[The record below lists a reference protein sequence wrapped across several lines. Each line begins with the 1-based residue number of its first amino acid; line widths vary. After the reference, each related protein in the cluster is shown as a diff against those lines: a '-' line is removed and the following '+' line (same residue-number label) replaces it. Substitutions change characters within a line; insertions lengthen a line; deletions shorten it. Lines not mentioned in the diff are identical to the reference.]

1 MFIEAFS
8 MFVELRLD
16 CTQMR
21 RKPDGDQ
28 RRRDL
33 CDAAIAVLA
42 ERGAKGL
49 SHIKVDR
56 AAAVAEGTTSA
67 YFRTRSALLIAT
79 TERVVELDLIGLQM
93 AKSAAAGENQQLP
106 RLADVV
112 AAAAAE
118 PHLTRA
124 KARYELN
131 MLATREPA
139 ILELVHRANEGFVD
153 LYRDMTLRLLPDG
166 QELPSSVVD
175 DLSAITQTFISG
187 LLGRY
192 AIGDFSISDPDEIDR
207 LIRKMVRGVLGEQT

>member
-1 MFIEAFS
+1 
-8 MFVELRLD
+8 
-16 CTQMR
+16 MR

-33 CDAAIAVLA
+33 CDAAITVLA
-42 ERGAKGL
+42 EQGTKGL

-56 AAAVAEGTTSA
+56 AAGVSDGTTSA
-67 YFRTRSALLIAT
+67 YFRTRSALLVAT
-79 TERVVELDLIGLQM
+79 TQRVVELDLIGLER
-93 AKSAAAGENQQLP
+93 ARSAAAGEDEEMP

-139 ILELVHRANEGFVD
+139 IRDLVRRANDGFAE
-153 LYRDMTLRLLPDG
+153 LFREMMLRLLPDG
-166 QELPSSVVD
+166 DDLPPSVVD

-187 LLGRY
+187 VLGRY
-192 AIGDFSISDPDEIDR
+192 AVGDFSISDPDEIDR
-207 LIRKMVRGVLGEQT
+207 LIRRMLALQPYS

>member
-1 MFIEAFS
+1 
-8 MFVELRLD
+8 
-16 CTQMR
+16 MR

-33 CDAAIAVLA
+33 CDAAITVLA
-42 ERGAKGL
+42 EQGAKGL

-56 AAAVAEGTTSA
+56 AAGVSDGTTSA
-67 YFRTRSALLIAT
+67 YFRTRSALLVAT
-79 TERVVELDLIGLQM
+79 TQRVVELDLIGLER
-93 AKSAAAGENQQLP
+93 ARSAAAGEDEEMP

-139 ILELVHRANEGFVD
+139 IRDLVRRANDGFAE
-153 LYRDMTLRLLPDG
+153 LFREMMLRLLPDG
-166 QELPSSVVD
+166 DDLPPSVVD

-187 LLGRY
+187 VLGRY

-207 LIRKMVRGVLGEQT
+207 LIRRMLALQPYS

>member
-1 MFIEAFS
+1 
-8 MFVELRLD
+8 
-16 CTQMR
+16 MR

-42 ERGAKGL
+42 EQGAKGL

-56 AAAVAEGTTSA
+56 AAGVAEGTTSA
-67 YFRTRSALLIAT
+67 YFRTRSALLVAT
-79 TERVVELDLIGLQM
+79 TERVVELDLMALQK
-93 AKSAAAGENQQLP
+93 AKSAAAGEDLELP

-112 AAAAAE
+112 AAASKE
-118 PHLTRA
+118 PWLTRA

-131 MLATREPA
+131 MLATREPV
-139 ILELVHRANEGFVD
+139 ISDSIRRANEGFGE
-153 LYRDMTLRLLPDG
+153 LYRDMMMRLLPRGD
-166 QELPSSVVD
+166 ELPTSDFD

-192 AIGDFSISDPDEIDR
+192 AIGDFTISDPDHIDR
-207 LIRKMVRGVLGEQT
+207 LIRRMVASQDYS

>member
-1 MFIEAFS
+1 
-8 MFVELRLD
+8 
-16 CTQMR
+16 MR

-42 ERGAKGL
+42 EQGAKGL

-56 AAAVAEGTTSA
+56 AAGVAEGTTSA
-67 YFRTRSALLIAT
+67 YFRTRSALLVAA
-79 TERVVELDLIGLQM
+79 TERVVELDLMALQK
-93 AKSAAAGENQQLP
+93 AKSAAAGEDLELP

-112 AAAAAE
+112 AAASKE
-118 PHLTRA
+118 PWLTRA

-131 MLATREPA
+131 MLATREPV
-139 ILELVHRANEGFVD
+139 ISDSIRRANEGFGE
-153 LYRDMTLRLLPDG
+153 LYRDMMMRLLPRGD
-166 QELPSSVVD
+166 ELPTSDFD

-192 AIGDFSISDPDEIDR
+192 AIGDFTISDPDHIDR
-207 LIRKMVRGVLGEQT
+207 LIRRMVASQDYS

>member
-1 MFIEAFS
+1 
-8 MFVELRLD
+8 
-16 CTQMR
+16 MR

-33 CDAAIAVLA
+33 CDAAITVLA
-42 ERGAKGL
+42 AQGAKGL

-56 AAAVAEGTTSA
+56 AAGVAEGTTSA
-67 YFRTRSALLIAT
+67 YFRTRSALLVAT
-79 TERVVELDLIGLQM
+79 TERVVELDLLGLQQ
-93 AKSAAAGENQQLP
+93 AKSAAGGEDQQTP

-112 AAAAAE
+112 ASAARE

-139 ILELVHRANEGFVD
+139 IADRVHRANEGFVE
-153 LYRDMTLRLLPDG
+153 LYRDMMLRLLPGGRD
-166 QELPSSVVD
+166 LPPSVVD

-192 AIGDFSISDPDEIDR
+192 TVGDFSISDPEDIDR
-207 LIRKMVRGVLGEQT
+207 LIRRMLASQDYSRDAK

>member
-1 MFIEAFS
+1 
-8 MFVELRLD
+8 
-16 CTQMR
+16 MR

-33 CDAAIAVLA
+33 CDAAITVLA
-42 ERGAKGL
+42 EQGAKGL

-56 AAAVAEGTTSA
+56 AAGVAEGTTSA
-67 YFRTRSALLIAT
+67 YFRTRSALLVAT
-79 TERVVELDLIGLQM
+79 TERVVELDLIGLERAQ
-93 AKSAAAGENQQLP
+93 SAASGDDEEMP

-112 AAAAAE
+112 AAAAQE

-131 MLATREPA
+131 MLASREPA
-139 ILELVHRANEGFVD
+139 IHDLVRRANDGFAELFRD
-153 LYRDMTLRLLPDG
+153 LMLRLLPDG
-166 QELPSSVVD
+166 RDLDPSVVD

-192 AIGDFSISDPDEIDR
+192 SIGDFTISEPDDIDR
-207 LIRKMVRGVLGEQT
+207 LIRRMVAPQNYS